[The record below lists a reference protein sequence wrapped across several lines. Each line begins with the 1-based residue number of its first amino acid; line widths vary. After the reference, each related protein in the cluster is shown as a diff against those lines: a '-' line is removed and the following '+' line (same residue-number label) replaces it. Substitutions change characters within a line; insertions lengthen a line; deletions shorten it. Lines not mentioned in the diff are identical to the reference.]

1 MNLLPTEQKV
11 RKQSIFVS
19 STKHQPSGF
28 ALVATVSMM
37 VLLTLIAL
45 GMLSL
50 ATLEQR
56 SSGGGADDADSKHAP
71 MPAWH

>member
-1 MNLLPTEQKV
+1 MNLMPAEQKV
-11 RKQSIFVS
+11 RKRSIFAS
-19 STKHQPSGF
+19 PAKQQPSGF

-37 VLLTLIAL
+37 VLLTMIAL

-56 SSGGGADDADSKHAP
+56 S
-71 MPAWH
+71 